1 MKMMI
6 TGYSAFEYI
15 ACVSLKTISMH
26 VIDIIHKIKLIYFI
40 VGMFELILTFL
51 YDSRI
56 SLKCV

>member
-1 MKMMI
+1 MMI
-6 TGYSAFEYI
+6 TCYFAFEYF
-15 ACVSLKTISMH
+15 ASVSLKIISMH

-40 VGMFELILTFL
+40 VGMFELIIIFL